1 MLNKHNDNIFH
12 TELKNIDYIC
22 VMEKRN
28 RYTVQIKTEISQA
41 AAYFVDQIV
50 NESKG
55 RFRSRSE
62 FARVSLILGILSLE
76 PGLENYLSKEEKKV
90 ISRFSHSPRNEKK
103 SIIPPEDVINNN
115 NPTGNGK
122 RKRYTVQILTELS
135 EASNDFLFIILDN
148 DNYRYSY
155 DLSSRSNF
163 FHRMILKNIV
173 FYKTEAIDFISEKER
188 EMCEHDEHFF

>member
-1 MLNKHNDNIFH
+1 MLNKYNHNKFH
-12 TELKNIDYIC
+12 TEFKNIDYIC
-22 VMEKRN
+22 FMEKRK
-28 RYTVQIKTEISQA
+28 RYTYQIKTEVSQS
-41 AAYFVDQIV
+41 AAYFIDQIV

-62 FARVSLILGILSLE
+62 FARVALINGIVSLE
-76 PGLENYLSKEEKKV
+76 PGLGNCLSKEEKKV

-115 NPTGNGK
+115 NPTGSGK

-148 DNYRYSY
+148 DDYRYWY

-188 EMCEHDEHFF
+188 EMCEHDKRFF